1 MRAASLSASSGTP
14 GSKTRP
20 LLPAQSSSLSR
31 EVGRLRIRD
40 SFSSSTPPKPQ
51 RTLAQGRDS
60 FSSSSRPAASLTS
73 SPSLPSSSSRSRT
86 GSASSPGVPG
96 GPRRR
101 LSSLDLSS
109 GKEAEEQKT
118 SGGALMS
125 GGAPPAAGGR
135 QTVMRR
141 RLSVMNSSDSSQHL
155 DGTPDPKQTREA
167 SLRSAKS
174 PTAASAAAATV
185 LPAISR
191 AHGRQRTLS
200 STSSSASLT
209 GAAYSSSSP
218 LHSSHPASPDASSA
232 LSASASAQSSFS
244 SPPRRL
250 FSHYAS
256 LSKVGYIPYNP
267 AKVNQDRAVELL
279 RFNQS
284 ERQALFAVFDGH
296 GALGHEVSTYL
307 TQELPRQLSRTATAS
322 AGSELTAQV
331 TKAFTDTNAL
341 LAQTSRIDCTFS
353 GSTGIVCWMREH
365 KLYTCNVGDSRAVL
379 CRRQPIVPPAS
390 AASTSSSSLPA
401 ASFSAFSYTAVG
413 LSVDQKPDRPDERRR
428 ILAQHGRVE
437 ACKGSRGEDIG
448 PARVWIQGQ
457 DVPGLAMSRSFGDL
471 IAASVGVTARPE
483 VDEREL
489 DDSDVFIVLG
499 SDGVWEFLSND
510 EVVELVVAVGGA
522 AGERVEDA
530 ARAVVDEATRR
541 WNREEEVV
549 DDITCVIV
557 YF

>member
-1 MRAASLSASSGTP
+1 M
-14 GSKTRP
+14 
-20 LLPAQSSSLSR
+20 
-31 EVGRLRIRD
+31 
-40 SFSSSTPPKPQ
+40 
-51 RTLAQGRDS
+51 
-60 FSSSSRPAASLTS
+60 
-73 SPSLPSSSSRSRT
+73 
-86 GSASSPGVPG
+86 
-96 GPRRR
+96 
-101 LSSLDLSS
+101 
-109 GKEAEEQKT
+109 
-118 SGGALMS
+118 
-125 GGAPPAAGGR
+125 
-135 QTVMRR
+135 
-141 RLSVMNSSDSSQHL
+141 
-155 DGTPDPKQTREA
+155 
-167 SLRSAKS
+167 
-174 PTAASAAAATV
+174 
-185 LPAISR
+185 
-191 AHGRQRTLS
+191 
-200 STSSSASLT
+200 
-209 GAAYSSSSP
+209 
-218 LHSSHPASPDASSA
+218 
-232 LSASASAQSSFS
+232 
-244 SPPRRL
+244 
-250 FSHYAS
+250 
-256 LSKVGYIPYNP
+256 GYIPYNP

-390 AASTSSSSLPA
+390 ASTSSSSLPA

-499 SDGVWEFLSND
+499 SRRRLGVPQQRRGGRAGGGRGRRGGRESGGRGSRCGGRGHAQVEQRGGGGGRHHLRHCLLLMTPCPYSSSETRAPVFTETRAEPVSALLSPP
-510 EVVELVVAVGGA
+510 AQHYHTVGDSPNLHCIWA
-522 AGERVEDA
+522 SLDMK
-530 ARAVVDEATRR
+530 
-541 WNREEEVV
+541 
-549 DDITCVIV
+549 
-557 YF
+557 